1 MLKRKAI
8 IVFGTTFALI
18 LASGAALAQVGAFQ
32 ADPPPAVVASG
43 DLVDDPGPSTTT
55 TEVPPETTTTTSTTH
70 APEEPTTTTT
80 TTTEVR
86 DEEPPRLEIL
96 SPDSGAVTS
105 RRHILVKGVTEPGA
119 KVTFGDR
126 RIEVGEEGHWRAEV
140 ELREGRNELVFVAH
154 DAAGNTSEASIV
166 VVYEKEKDVR
176 FTAKQKFEVS
186 TEEKPYE
193 VFWGTAPPGSG
204 IVARSEYGVEDARAN
219 DDGKWELKL
228 RLNEL
233 PANTEIKINVSSTTG
248 GEKTFSFK
256 WVPERDEYE
265 FVAHQAKGMNV
276 EPWDV
281 FYGKGTPGTT
291 VWVGSE
297 YGEAR
302 TEINK
307 DGAWEVKVWF
317 EGAPVGEEFRVVV
330 ESSRDDRVVFGF
342 TLKERE
348 QEKEFTANQKY
359 GVSDDAEVWDIFWGT
374 ATPGA
379 TVWIVSDFGSK
390 ELMTDETGNWEGKV
404 YFTEAPVGEPFEVVI
419 ESSDGGRKVFT
430 FVWLGIGGD
439 Q

>member
-18 LASGAALAQVGAFQ
+18 LASGAALAQVGVFQ

-43 DLVDDPGPSTTT
+43 DILDEPEPPSTTT
-55 TEVPPETTTTTSTTH
+55 TEAPPETSTTTTTTH
-70 APEEPTTTTT
+70 APKETTTTT

-86 DEEPPRLEIL
+86 DEEPPRLEIT
-96 SPDSGAVTS
+96 SPDSGAVTNRS
-105 RRHILVKGVTEPGA
+105 HILIKGVTEPGA
-119 KVTFGDR
+119 KVSIGDQR
-126 RIEVGEEGHWRAEV
+126 VEVGEEGHWRIEV
-140 ELREGRNELVFVAH
+140 KLREGRNEIVVVAR

-166 VVYEKEKDVR
+166 VVYEKKKDVR

-186 TEEKPYE
+186 MEEKPYE

-233 PANTEIKINVSSTTG
+233 PPNTKIKINVSSTTG

-265 FVAHQAKGMNV
+265 FVAHQKKGMNV

-281 FYGKGTPGTT
+281 FYGKGEPGTT

-307 DGAWEVKVWF
+307 DGRWEVKVWF

-342 TLKERE
+342 TLTERE

-359 GVSDDAEVWDIFWGT
+359 GVSDDAEVWDKFWGT

-390 ELMTDETGNWEGKV
+390 EVTTGENGEWAGKV
-404 YFTEAPVGEPFEVVI
+404 YFNDVPIGEPFDVVV

-430 FVWLGIGGD
+430 FVWLGVGGD